1 MRSVSAMCSSSLMLS
16 RMAQVTAVW
25 CALIALLF
33 SIRPAL
39 AVHPL
44 TVDDAD
50 TVAAGHLQLNAG
62 WQFTDFTRASHHALA
77 VNPVLGLTPRGEF
90 GATFGGQWLAE
101 KGDDEPTAHASGMT
115 DLTLATK
122 WRLWQTAS
130 ERFRVAARLDLKL
143 PTASEADGLGT
154 GHTDLGGVVI
164 ATGTWGR
171 TSLDWNFGY
180 TANAIAEG
188 GTTDDFWFAGQAVR
202 HELSQRWTLLGEVYA
217 LLPTGGGDTETHVF
231 FSGGAQ
237 FKVRENLL
245 ISALV
250 GSAGGSESPNFTS
263 QLGFTW
269 EF

>member
-1 MRSVSAMCSSSLMLS
+1 MRSSLVLPTTFLL
-16 RMAQVTAVW
+16 TAG
-25 CALIALLF
+25 L
-33 SIRPAL
+33 PAL
-39 AVHPL
+39 AVFPL
-44 TVDDAD
+44 VVDDED

-77 VNPVLGLTPRGEF
+77 VNPMLGLAPRGEL

-101 KGDDEPTAHASGMT
+101 KGDDGTTAHASGLT
-115 DLTLATK
+115 DLSLATK

-154 GHTDLGGVVI
+154 GHADLGGVVI

-180 TANAIAEG
+180 AANAIAEG
-188 GTTDDFWFAGQAVR
+188 GATDDFWFVGQAVR
-202 HELSQRWTLLGEVYA
+202 HELTPRWTLLGEVYA
-217 LLPTGGGDTETHVF
+217 FVPSAGGDTETHVF
-231 FSGGAQ
+231 FNGGAQ

-245 ISALV
+245 ISALL
-250 GSAGGSESPNFTS
+250 GSAAGCESPNLTS
-263 QLGFTW
+263 FLGFTW